1 MGIWDLD
8 LETCAGRQLADPDP
22 KAINPK
28 SYPKG
33 GFWLHEDA
41 RATKCRGHDAHDAG
55 DAWPFRSPDEAQ

>member
-33 GFWLHEDA
+33 
-41 RATKCRGHDAHDAG
+41 
-55 DAWPFRSPDEAQ
+55 